1 MLVQQMK
8 LFTRGAVL
16 FSVKTS
22 LAAFTALTIALLLN
36 FERPAW
42 ALTTVFVCSQLYAAS
57 TVSKSVFRLA
67 GTLLGGIFIWLLYP
81 ETVQS
86 PVLFSLCVSLWV
98 AVCLYLSLSDRTPR
112 SYIFMLAGY
121 SAAVIGFPEVSTPYA
136 ITSTVI
142 SRIEEITLGII
153 CSTLVH
159 RLIMPVPMHDL
170 MNKSIIAW
178 YKTSQNLCS
187 DLLRNVHAK
196 QMPERNEIKVRMANY
211 PLSVEGML
219 THCIYDGEAARNV
232 IRLVSIQYKHLTY
245 LLPTLT
251 ALEARLSLL
260 SELQVPFPDSVKHAI
275 ESFLLWLNFDMA
287 RDGINAKLNIEEAQT
302 KLQQNW
308 REGKAGTEETLLF
321 TGVLERLANFIRIG
335 EAYLNVSDRV
345 ADLSIH
351 GEMTAYK
358 SSRHTRHRDRG
369 LQVLS
374 AVTAF
379 VATFTSCLFWIGSG
393 WHDGANAPL
402 MAAIISSFFANTDSP
417 VTPMKLFIKGI
428 ILALLVSL
436 FYIALFIPHA
446 VTLEAL
452 IICLWPGLFLLGLLL
467 ARQSTNL
474 IGLSIVIQ
482 LPGFIGLSH
491 YYQPDMIST
500 INAAIAS
507 LIGIMIAVV
516 LSALIR
522 NKRPSWT
529 ARRAVVAGIKDL
541 LIFVKAVERNSS
553 SLLTRQQ
560 FIARMIDRVNFILP
574 RKQQD
579 PEIKLV
585 AGGDLIS
592 ETWIGANCFDLYER
606 HHIELRHNEIDCGQM
621 FHELTIFLKRK
632 MKLLQTCPHQVL
644 LDEIDSILFKLEKI
658 AATDNT
664 VFTPLLSLFN
674 IRVLLYPKVR
684 WPA

>member
-1 MLVQQMK
+1 
-8 LFTRGAVL
+8 
-16 FSVKTS
+16 
-22 LAAFTALTIALLLN
+22 
-36 FERPAW
+36 
-42 ALTTVFVCSQLYAAS
+42 
-57 TVSKSVFRLA
+57 
-67 GTLLGGIFIWLLYP
+67 
-81 ETVQS
+81 
-86 PVLFSLCVSLWV
+86 
-98 AVCLYLSLSDRTPR
+98 
-112 SYIFMLAGY
+112 
-121 SAAVIGFPEVSTPYA
+121 
-136 ITSTVI
+136 
-142 SRIEEITLGII
+142 
-153 CSTLVH
+153 
-159 RLIMPVPMHDL
+159 
-170 MNKSIIAW
+170 
-178 YKTSQNLCS
+178 
-187 DLLRNVHAK
+187 
-196 QMPERNEIKVRMANY
+196 
-211 PLSVEGML
+211 
-219 THCIYDGEAARNV
+219 
-232 IRLVSIQYKHLTY
+232 
-245 LLPTLT
+245 
-251 ALEARLSLL
+251 
-260 SELQVPFPDSVKHAI
+260 
-275 ESFLLWLNFDMA
+275 
-287 RDGINAKLNIEEAQT
+287 
-302 KLQQNW
+302 
-308 REGKAGTEETLLF
+308 
-321 TGVLERLANFIRIG
+321 
-335 EAYLNVSDRV
+335 
-345 ADLSIH
+345 
-351 GEMTAYK
+351 
-358 SSRHTRHRDRG
+358 
-369 LQVLS
+369 
-374 AVTAF
+374 
-379 VATFTSCLFWIGSG
+379 
-393 WHDGANAPL
+393 

-632 MKLLQTCPHQVL
+632 MKLLQTCPHQAL